1 MKGVEHHRPT
11 MRVPSGHGGRSRR
24 RRRTPISLCRTT
36 LFIILLHII
45 IFLVL
50 VICLLT
56 NPGYCDQDPIIPVVL
71 IHGISDCVTRISS
84 PVMIHYSIKYSI
96 IIGICS
102 IVYFLSSV
110 KNLRCA
116 DTVWG
121 LVAQCYICTELCY
134 FLGGVTRKVFS

>member
-1 MKGVEHHRPT
+1 M
-11 MRVPSGHGGRSRR
+11 
-24 RRRTPISLCRTT
+24 SLSYYPVH
-36 LFIILLHII
+36 ILITI
-45 IFLVL
+45 
-50 VICLLT
+50 
-56 NPGYCDQDPIIPVVL
+56 PGYCDQDPIIPVVL

-121 LVAQCYICTELCY
+121 LVAHCYICTELCY